1 MKVLRGR
8 YNGLAEL
15 FRFSSGFGWD
25 PETKKFTARD
35 EVWDD
40 YLKAHTN
47 KNHLRDETFEDFG
60 DLHLIFSTNV
70 ATGKNAMGLGDAI
83 DEDAYQEDTSVQVED
98 DEEERAYE
106 DTSVQEVFASL
117 EKRRGGKLP
126 HRKKARTAALNSTN
140 ASNEVNTEISHQIFD
155 MIQKR
160 WEKESEEKEA
170 EDKANNVWEAIKEIP
185 DLEEDLRYEAMTLIH
200 SLGMKYGFVNMSIAD
215 RKGWIIQNL
224 RKP

>member
-25 PETKKFTARD
+25 PVTKKFTARD

-40 YLKAHTN
+40 YLK
-47 KNHLRDETFEDFG
+47 
-60 DLHLIFSTNV
+60 DLHMIFSTNV

-83 DEDAYQEDTSVQVED
+83 DEDTYQVGDNDGINDSNRVQVED

-106 DTSVQEVFASL
+106 DTSVQEVSSSL
-117 EKRRGGKLP
+117 EKRRGGKL
-126 HRKKARTAALNSTN
+126 
-140 ASNEVNTEISHQIFD
+140 Q
-155 MIQKR
+155 
-160 WEKESEEKEA
+160 ESKEKEA
-170 EDKANNVWEAIKEIP
+170 EDKATNVWEAIKEIP

-200 SLGMKYGFVNMSIAD
+200 RLGMKNGFVHMSIAD

>member
-83 DEDAYQEDTSVQVED
+83 DEDAYQEDTSVQVE
-98 DEEERAYE
+98 ESLRRYIC
-106 DTSVQEVFASL
+106 SRSFRSL
-117 EKRRGGKLP
+117 EKRRGEKLP

-155 MIQKR
+155 MIKKR

-185 DLEEDLRYEAMTLIH
+185 DLEKDLCYESMTLIH